1 MMTNAPVQPDAH
13 PETLPHRRLLS
24 LFWRTASFFWSPAA
38 RSGGPAL
45 SGGLLLVIILL
56 VGAAYAMNLWN
67 RAIFDGLQTK
77 DAPLVARLSALYFL
91 LLAISVGLSIVQTHL
106 RMALQRRWRA
116 WLNDRLVDR
125 WISQGRYYQLNL
137 VRGDH
142 ANPEYRI
149 ADDVRIA
156 TESPVDFMSGIIQAL
171 LSAITFIAV
180 LWTIGGA
187 LDVTLGGVSLHIPG
201 FLVMAA
207 ILYAAIA
214 SGAMVLIGR
223 KFVNV
228 SETKNQTE
236 AEYRYILTR
245 LRENG
250 ESIALIRGEEEER
263 AGVARSLRRVIAS
276 WAAVAVQ
283 TMKTTL
289 VSQTSSYIAPVLPII
304 LCAPK
309 FLDATMSLGEVMQAA
324 SAFTTV
330 QAAFN
335 WLVDNYPKMADWTA
349 SARRV
354 ASLMAALDDLE
365 DAEQADGLDRIRIS
379 REGQE
384 AALRLQ
390 NLSVRLNDGTAVV
403 GDTDVTILPGERVLI
418 AGEFGSGKSTLVRA
432 IAGLWPWG
440 GGSVEIK
447 QDAKL
452 FLLPQRPYIPI
463 GTLRRAATYP
473 DAADSK
479 SMDEVADAFKRV
491 GLEHLVDKLD
501 EEAPWDQTLSGGEK
515 QRVAFARIL
524 LHSPDI
530 VVLDEATSALDP
542 ASQVKLM
549 QLLTE
554 QPGITLLSVG
564 HRPELE
570 AFHTRKIELA
580 AQRPWRAT
588 GPRRRAIGVQDANGA
603 SPSAEL
609 ARPSSAGCVTGLR
622 LQRGVRGGRQDTSR
636 LIASASGRPA
646 SP

>member
-1 MMTNAPVQPDAH
+1 MNQTTDTQDSASDKRSPPRH
-13 PETLPHRRLLS
+13 LIKR
-24 LFWRTASFFWSPAA
+24 FWRTASLFWGRQPRGAA
-38 RSGGPAL
+38 WTL
-45 SGGLLLVIILL
+45 SACLLAVIVLLVA
-56 VGAAYAMNLWN
+56 AAYAMNLWN
-67 RAIFDGLQTK
+67 RAIFDSLQNK
-77 DAPLVARLSALYFL
+77 DAAAVAWLSGLYFVLLLISVALSA
-91 LLAISVGLSIVQTHL
+91 GQTYL

-125 WISQGRYYQLNL
+125 WIANGRHYQLNL

-156 TESPVDFMSGIIQAL
+156 TESPVDFVSGITQAL
-171 LSAITFIAV
+171 LSALTFIAV

-187 LDVTLGGVSLHIPG
+187 LDVTLGGVHLHVPG
-201 FLVMAA
+201 FLVIAA
-207 ILYAAIA
+207 IIYALLA
-214 SGAMVLIGR
+214 SGAMAAIGSR
-223 KFVNV
+223 FVRV

-236 AEYRYILTR
+236 AEYRYVLTR

-250 ESIALIRGEEEER
+250 ESIALIHGEDEER
-263 AGVARSLRRVIAS
+263 AGVGRSLRKVMRAWAS
-276 WAAVAVQ
+276 VAAQ
-283 TMKTTL
+283 TVKTTM
-289 VSQTSSYIAPVLPII
+289 VSQTSGYIAPVLPII
-304 LCAPK
+304 LCSPK
-309 FLDATMSLGEVMQAA
+309 FLDGSMSLGEVMQAA

-354 ASLMAALDDLE
+354 ASLMVALDDLE
-365 DAEQADGLDRIRIS
+365 EAEKEGGYDRINIS
-379 REGQE
+379 REGDE
-384 AALRLQ
+384 AALRLE

-403 GDTDVTILPGERVLI
+403 GDTDVTIMPGERVLI
-418 AGEFGSGKSTLVRA
+418 AGDSGSGKSTLVRA

-447 QDAKL
+447 RDAKI

-479 SMDEVADAFKRV
+479 SVEEVADAFKRV
-491 GLEHLVDKLD
+491 GLGHLADKLD
-501 EEAPWDQTLSGGEK
+501 EDAPWDQTLSGGEK

-524 LHSPDI
+524 LHKPDI

-542 ASQVKLM
+542 KSQVQLM
-549 QLLTE
+549 QLITD
-554 QPGITLLSVG
+554 QPEITLLSIG

-580 AQRPWRAT
+580 RRKRGAQLVRDVELGEPT
-588 GPRRRAIGVQDANGA
+588 GQAMRRWFRRWSDAA
-603 SPSAEL
+603 L
-609 ARPSSAGCVTGLR
+609 
-622 LQRGVRGGRQDTSR
+622 
-636 LIASASGRPA
+636 RPA
-646 SP
+646 G

>member
-1 MMTNAPVQPDAH
+1 MSENNNVNERVTDEKVRPRD
-13 PETLPHRRLLS
+13 LLKRFWRAAS
-24 LFWRTASFFWSPAA
+24 LFWSRELRTAAWP
-38 RSGGPAL
+38 L
-45 SGGLLLVIILL
+45 SGGLLLVIVLL
-56 VGAAYAMNLWN
+56 VAAAYAMNLWN

-77 DAPLVARLSALYFL
+77 DANAVATLSLIYFV
-91 LLAISVGLSIVQTHL
+91 LLAVSVGLSVVQTYL

-116 WLNDRLVDR
+116 WLNDNLVDR
-125 WISQGRYYQLNL
+125 WISHGRYYQLNL

-156 TESPVDFMSGIIQAL
+156 TESPVDFVSGITHAL

-187 LDVTLGGVSLHIPG
+187 LDLSLGGMQLHIPG
-201 FLVMAA
+201 FLVWAA
-207 ILYAAIA
+207 VLYALIA
-214 SGAMVLIGR
+214 SGAMVLIGSR
-223 KFVNV
+223 FVRV

-236 AEYRYILTR
+236 AEYRYVLTR

-250 ESIALIRGEEEER
+250 ESIALIYGEEEER
-263 AGVARSLRRVIAS
+263 AGVSRSLRRVLRAWS
-276 WAAVAVQ
+276 SVAVQ

-309 FLDATMSLGEVMQAA
+309 FLDGSMTLGEVMQAA

-354 ASLMAALDDLE
+354 ASLMVALDDLE
-365 DAEQADGLDRIRIS
+365 HAETEEGFDRISIS
-379 REGQE
+379 REGE
-384 AALRLQ
+384 AAALRLE

-403 GDTDVTILPGERVLI
+403 GDTDVTIMPGERVLI
-418 AGEFGSGKSTLVRA
+418 AGDSGSGKSTLVRA

-447 QDAKL
+447 RDAKM

-473 DAADSK
+473 DAANSK
-479 SMDEVADAFKRV
+479 SIEEVAEAFKHV
-491 GLEHLVDKLD
+491 GLEHLVDKL
-501 EEAPWDQTLSGGEK
+501 EEDAPWDQTLSGGEK

-524 LHSPDI
+524 LHKPDI

-542 ASQVKLM
+542 KSQVRLM
-549 QLLTE
+549 ELLTD
-554 QPGITLLSVG
+554 QPEITLLSIG

-570 AFHTRKIELA
+570 LFHTRKIELA
-580 AQRPWRAT
+580 
-588 GPRRRAIGVQDANGA
+588 RRGKAAKLVRDF
-603 SPSAEL
+603 EL
-609 ARPSSAGCVTGLR
+609 AEPAKNI
-622 LQRGVRGGRQDTSR
+622 VRRWVRNWIGT
-636 LIASASGRPA
+636 AYRPA
-646 SP
+646 S